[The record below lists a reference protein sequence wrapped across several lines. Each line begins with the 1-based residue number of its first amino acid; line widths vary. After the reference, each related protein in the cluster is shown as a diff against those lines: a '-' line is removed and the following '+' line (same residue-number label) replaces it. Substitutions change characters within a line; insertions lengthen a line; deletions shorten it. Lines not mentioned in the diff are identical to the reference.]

1 MRIRN
6 SELKYPPL
14 YEILQ
19 GQDAKRTWLYFPLF
33 SFFEQN
39 IDGKIPNEFALPF
52 SPADVTSLL
61 EK

>member
-1 MRIRN
+1 
-6 SELKYPPL
+6 LFLP
-14 YEILQ
+14 LQ

-52 SPADVTSLL
+52 SPADVTSVLD
-61 EK
+61 K